1 MQRSHDD
8 GSTEKERLEG
18 TTDAMKDETVG
29 EKIRSVECLSDRKA
43 ELRLAMTC
51 GAACDLALMSQPGLD
66 LLVNQ
71 VGHLT

>member
-1 MQRSHDD
+1 
-8 GSTEKERLEG
+8 
-18 TTDAMKDETVG
+18 VG